1 MLNSASVQ
9 DFFNLCPD
17 LLCTIEHRYF
27 QLLNPAWQCVVG
39 WTLAELRSRP
49 WLEFLHPDDVSSVNQ
64 QFTNTSANINAQN
77 QADLNSPICFQTRFL
92 CENGS
97 YVCLSWSVS
106 QSFDRCIYATV
117 REVDRIS
124 GDRFETYRQT
134 AEAKLEE
141 SYSLL
146 EAVVEGTTE
155 HLFVKNL
162 KGQYLLVN
170 SSMLRAFNLLPE
182 QVIGKTDEEIFPL
195 TSAQQIGE
203 SDRHVISSGESQM
216 LEEVLEIG
224 TNTRTFLSSKS
235 VHRDTDGKALG
246 LVGLAWD
253 ITERKLSEEVLRRSR
268 DELEKTVRERTA
280 ELRQS
285 EQRLQAIL
293 DNSNAIIY
301 LRDLEGKYIMVNHQF
316 EKIFKV
322 TGAEM
327 AHKTSYDIFP
337 PEIAVTYEEHHRAVL
352 TSGIPITIE
361 ELVPLEDD
369 TYTYISVLFPLLDD
383 RGQPNALC
391 SISTDITPL
400 KRAEA
405 ETQRALETE
414 RELAKLRS
422 QFICTVSHEFRT
434 PLTSISL
441 SADLLQSKGHEWD
454 SPKRHIRLKR
464 IEQGVKRMTFLL
476 DDILTFSRADAD
488 KLELNPTS
496 LDIVELCR
504 ELAEEIQY
512 SISINHTI
520 ELRVKHEVMGH
531 QQPFIPLVLMDE
543 KLLRNILINLLS
555 NGIKYS
561 PSGSKILFELTYAEE
576 ISNTSQAVQPNS
588 TQIIFKIQDYGLGIP
603 PEDIE
608 NMFDAFYRGGNVGAI
623 SGTGLGLAIV
633 KKSVDLHGGSIE
645 VNSEINVG
653 TTVTVIIPI
662 RLS

>member
-1 MLNSASVQ
+1 M
-9 DFFNLCPD
+9 
-17 LLCTIEHRYF
+17 
-27 QLLNPAWQCVVG
+27 
-39 WTLAELRSRP
+39 
-49 WLEFLHPDDVSSVNQ
+49 
-64 QFTNTSANINAQN
+64 
-77 QADLNSPICFQTRFL
+77 
-92 CENGS
+92 
-97 YVCLSWSVS
+97 
-106 QSFDRCIYATV
+106 
-117 REVDRIS
+117 
-124 GDRFETYRQT
+124 
-134 AEAKLEE
+134 
-141 SYSLL
+141 
-146 EAVVEGTTE
+146 
-155 HLFVKNL
+155 
-162 KGQYLLVN
+162 
-170 SSMLRAFNLLPE
+170 
-182 QVIGKTDEEIFPL
+182 
-195 TSAQQIGE
+195 
-203 SDRHVISSGESQM
+203 
-216 LEEVLEIG
+216 
-224 TNTRTFLSSKS
+224 
-235 VHRDTDGKALG
+235 HRDADGNALG

-268 DELEKTVRERTA
+268 DELEKTVRERTV

-301 LRDLEGKYIMVNHQF
+301 LRDLEGKYIMVNRQF
-316 EKIFKV
+316 EKIFNV

-327 AHKTSYDIFP
+327 EHKTSYDIFP
-337 PEIAVTYEEHHRAVL
+337 PEIAVTYEDHHRAVL

-441 SADLLQSKGHEWD
+441 SADLLQRKGHEWD
-454 SPKRHIRLKR
+454 SPKCHLRFKR
-464 IEQGVKRMTFLL
+464 IKQGVKRMTFLL

-496 LDIVELCR
+496 LDIVEFCR
-504 ELAEEIQY
+504 ELADEIQY

-520 ELRVKHEVMGH
+520 EFRSKYEVGG
-531 QQPFIPLVLMDE
+531 QKLSGSRQKSGIPMVLMDE
-543 KLLRNILINLLS
+543 KLLRNILTNLLS

-561 PSGSKILFELTYAEE
+561 PEGSKILFELTCVEE
-576 ISNTSQAVQPNS
+576 ISHSQAVQPNS
-588 TQIIFKIQDYGLGIP
+588 TQIIFKIQDYGIGIP
-603 PEDIE
+603 SEDIE
-608 NMFDAFYRGGNVGAI
+608 RMFDPFYRGGNVGAI

-645 VNSEINVG
+645 VISKINVG